1 MENRK
6 KNSKRESNIT
16 ILRSEEIERSKK
28 FEKRR
33 ICRENEFMRDQTRV
47 SKRMIELKSKKN
59 M

>member
-1 MENRK
+1 MVK
-6 KNSKRESNIT
+6 GKVTLLSYVAKRWKGV
-16 ILRSEEIERSKK
+16 KK